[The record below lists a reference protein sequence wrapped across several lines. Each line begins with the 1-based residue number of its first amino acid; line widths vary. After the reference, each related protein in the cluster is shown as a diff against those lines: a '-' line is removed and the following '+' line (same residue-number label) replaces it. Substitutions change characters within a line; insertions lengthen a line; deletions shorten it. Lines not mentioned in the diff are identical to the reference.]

1 MSEAARLRLLVSAL
15 VRRFALSE
23 RADMEC
29 CGLTVAQAATL
40 EALAGG
46 EATRLGPLARSLG
59 IAPSTLT
66 RNLERL
72 EQEGLVRRE
81 VDAQDGR
88 AARVCLTA
96 AGERAAERVAAQEEA
111 FAADVLK
118 RLGRERSAQAL
129 AALGELLQAVRA
141 ASEQCCPGA
150 FEHLMDGLAWHTG
163 EAVRRSRERK
173 SCCD

>member
-1 MSEAARLRLLVSAL
+1 MAEAARLRTLILAL

-23 RADMEC
+23 RADVEC
-29 CGLTVAQAATL
+29 CGLTVAQAAAL

-46 EATRLGPLARSLG
+46 EATRLGPLARGLG

-72 EQEGLVRRE
+72 EQDGLVRRE
-81 VDAQDGR
+81 ADEQDGR
-88 AARVCLTA
+88 AARVRLTA
-96 AGERAAERVAAQEEA
+96 AGERAAERVAAQEVA

-118 RLGRERSAQAL
+118 RLGRERADRTL
-129 AALGELLQAVRA
+129 AALGDLLQAVRA

-150 FEHLMDGLAWHTG
+150 FDHLMDGVALHAG
-163 EAVRRSRERK
+163 EASRRSRERK